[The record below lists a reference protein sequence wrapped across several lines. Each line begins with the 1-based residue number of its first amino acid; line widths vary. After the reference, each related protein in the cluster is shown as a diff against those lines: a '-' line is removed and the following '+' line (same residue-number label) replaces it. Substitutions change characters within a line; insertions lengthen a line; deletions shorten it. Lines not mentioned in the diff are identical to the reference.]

1 MDNIVFE
8 FVLPTILFGLLIFT
22 LLKKIKLSD
31 DNKIN
36 LLISF
41 SLALIGTYSLYRL
54 KLSSILIFAGAI
66 TLVAIFTVLI
76 MVSSFK
82 TGFKKLEEIEK
93 ERKEKNK

>member
-8 FVLPTILFGLLIFT
+8 FILPTILFGLLIFT

-66 TLVAIFTVLI
+66 TLVAIFTALI

-82 TGFKKLEEIEK
+82 TGFKKLEEMEK
-93 ERKEKNK
+93 EKREENK